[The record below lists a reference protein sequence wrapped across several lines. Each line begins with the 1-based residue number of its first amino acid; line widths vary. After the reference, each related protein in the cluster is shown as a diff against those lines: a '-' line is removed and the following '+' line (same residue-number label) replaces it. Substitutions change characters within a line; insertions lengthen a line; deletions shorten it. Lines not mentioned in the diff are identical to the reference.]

1 MKTKTENETAGGYM
15 ACVESPH
22 RGPELIRK
30 LMGVALK
37 RGHVRRYLSLR
48 RAWARALGG
57 SSLN

>member
-1 MKTKTENETAGGYM
+1 MKTNNDSESAGDYL

-30 LMGVALK
+30 MMAVALK

-48 RAWARALGG
+48 RAWARALARGG
-57 SSLN
+57 VS

>member
-1 MKTKTENETAGGYM
+1 MKTNNDSESVGTYL

-22 RGPELIRK
+22 RGPDLIRK

-57 SSLN
+57 AS